1 MTNIKT
7 QMEEFIKAA
16 QERAKVEQTDELEE
30 FAKRIR
36 KKIKVIGVGGA
47 GCNTI
52 DRLYEMNLE
61 GVELI
66 AVNADVKDLAKVRAH
81 KKILIGEEVTR
92 GLGTGRDP
100 ELGEQAARESEK
112 KLKEVL
118 EGADMVFVT
127 FGLGGGT
134 GTGAG
139 PVIVEL
145 ARQMGILSVVV
156 ASWPFTSEG
165 ALTLKNAKW
174 GLARLQETADTY
186 IIVPNDKLLEIAP
199 NLPITVA
206 FKLSDE
212 VLANTIKNIT
222 DLIVKP
228 GVVTRD
234 FADVKVVFENG
245 GLGMV
250 GFGESDSENRAVE
263 AIERAVNNPILD
275 TDITGAK
282 RALVHIVAG
291 PDFKTEEV
299 NKILGYLTEK
309 LDPEAKLLWGL
320 WLDEQL
326 KGKVKV
332 MVVVTELKNIPPYL
346 QVEPKRKRQKDEE
359 LGIEIIKD

>member
-1 MTNIKT
+1 
-7 QMEEFIKAA
+7 MEEFIKAA
-16 QERAKVEQTDELEE
+16 QERAKVEQPEE
-30 FAKRIR
+30 FEEFIKRIK

-52 DRLYEMNLE
+52 DRLYELGID

-66 AVNADVKDLAKVRAH
+66 AINADVKDLSKVKAH

-112 KLKEVL
+112 KIKELL
-118 EGADMVFVT
+118 EGTDMVFIT

-139 PVIVEL
+139 PVI
-145 ARQMGILSVVV
+145 ADIAKQMGILTVVV

-165 ALTLKNAKW
+165 ALTLKNAQW
-174 GLARLQETADTY
+174 GLARLQETSDTY
-186 IIVPNDKLLEIAP
+186 IIIPNDKLLEIAP

-222 DLIVKP
+222 DLILKP

-234 FADVKVVFENG
+234 FADVKVILENG

-263 AIERAVNNPILD
+263 AIERAVNNPLLD

-299 NKILGYLTEK
+299 NKILSYLTEK
-309 LDPEAKLLWGL
+309 LDQDAKLLWGL
-320 WLDEQL
+320 WLEEQL

-346 QVEPKRKRQKDEE
+346 NIQPRKKRDVDNE
-359 LGIEIIKD
+359 LGIEVIKD

>member
-1 MTNIKT
+1 
-7 QMEEFIKAA
+7 MEEFIKAA
-16 QERAKVEQTDELEE
+16 QERAKVEQKEELEE
-30 FAKRIR
+30 YLKRIK

-52 DRLYEMNLE
+52 DRLYEMGLD

-66 AVNADVKDLAKVRAH
+66 AVNADVKDLSKVRAH
-81 KKILIGEEVTR
+81 KKVLIGEEVTK

-112 KLKEVL
+112 VIKEL
-118 EGADMVFVT
+118 LQGTDLLFIT
-127 FGLGGGT
+127 YGLGGGT

-139 PVIVEL
+139 PVI
-145 ARQMGILSVVV
+145 ADIAKQMGILTVAVV
-156 ASWPFTSEG
+156 SWPFSSEG
-165 ALTLKNAKW
+165 ALTLRNAQW
-174 GLARLQETADTY
+174 GLARLQETTDTY
-186 IIVPNDKLLEIAP
+186 IVIPNDKLLEIAP

-212 VLANTIKNIT
+212 VLANTIKRTT
-222 DLIVKP
+222 DLILKP

-234 FADVKVVFENG
+234 FADVKVILENG

-250 GFGESDSENRAVE
+250 GFGDSDSENRAVE
-263 AIERAVNNPILD
+263 AIERAVNNPLLD

-282 RALVHIVAG
+282 RALLHIVAG

-299 NKILGYLTEK
+299 NKILNYLTEK

-320 WLDEQL
+320 WLDEQK
-326 KGKVKV
+326 KGKVEV
-332 MVVVTELKNIPPYL
+332 MLIVTELKNIPPYL
-346 QVEPKRKRQKDEE
+346 QVNPAERRKKDED
-359 LGIEIIKD
+359 LGIDVIKG